1 MEYASL
7 KKIHYKQPDIE
18 EKVYQHRFSSDLTRH
33 LGLDIKQYNHKN
45 AYPAFLCYTEN
56 MLLLQEKINKR
67 YEEFLYIVNTVPPVV
82 LRQFSLA
89 CIVDEVKSTND
100 IEGVKSTRREIS
112 MILDEVSPADSRMGS
127 VVHKYQNLLSKDD
140 IPFSTC
146 QDIRDFYDGFAHE
159 EVIKENPQN
168 KLDGKIFR
176 HDSVDVASAT
186 GKTIHR
192 GLYPE
197 SAITS
202 AMTQALAILHDEN
215 IPMLA
220 RTSVFHYL
228 FAYIHPFY
236 DGNGRTDRFITAYF
250 LARHFHPLIAIRLS
264 VTIKRYRKKYY
275 TLFEDTDS
283 ELNRAD
289 LTTFVEGF
297 CSLLLTSFEDTIRL
311 LTRKKEQ
318 LERYEKKLSETYSS
332 DELTENIYYVLL
344 QAALFY
350 GQGVNMQEL
359 MSITQKS
366 RATIQKRL
374 DSMPDTHL
382 VRTRIKNV
390 YYYKLNLLILKAE
403 EM

>member
-18 EKVYQHRFSSDLTRH
+18 EEVYQRRFHSDLTRH

-112 MILDEVSPADSRMGS
+112 MILDEASPADSRMGS

-318 LERYEKKLSETYSS
+318 LERYEKKLSETYSG
-332 DELTENIYYVLL
+332 DELTKNIYYVLL

-374 DSMPDTHL
+374 DSIPDVHL
-382 VRTRIKNV
+382 VKARIKNV
-390 YYYKLNLLILKAE
+390 YYYKLNLLMLKAE

>member
-1 MEYASL
+1 MEYVSL

-18 EKVYQHRFSSDLTRH
+18 EKIYQYRFNSDLTRH
-33 LGLDIKQYNHKN
+33 LGLVIKQYNHKN

-56 MLLLQEKINKR
+56 MMLMQEKINNK

-112 MILDEVSPADSRMGS
+112 MILDEASPAGSRMSS
-127 VVHKYQNLLSKDD
+127 VVNKYQSLLSKDD

-146 QDIRDFYDGFAHE
+146 QDIRDFYDSFAHD
-159 EVIKENPQN
+159 EVINENPQN
-168 KLDGKIFR
+168 KLDGKVFR
-176 HDSVDVASAT
+176 HNSVDVTSAT

-197 SAITS
+197 SAITN
-202 AMTQALAILHDEN
+202 AMTQALAILHDGN
-215 IPMLA
+215 MPVLA

-250 LARHFHPLIAIRLS
+250 LARHFHPLVAIRLS
-264 VTIKRYRKKYY
+264 VTIKRYRKRYY
-275 TLFEDTDS
+275 TLFEDTDN

-297 CSLLLTSFEDTIRL
+297 LALLLMSFEDTVRL
-311 LTRKKEQ
+311 LARKKEQ
-318 LERYEKKLSETYSS
+318 LERYEKKLSEIYSG
-332 DELTENIYYVLL
+332 DELVENIYYVLL

-350 GQGVNMQEL
+350 GQGVNMQDL

-374 DSMPDTHL
+374 DSIPDAHL
-382 VRTRIKNV
+382 VKARIKNV
-390 YYYKLNLLILKAE
+390 YYYKLNLLILKSE